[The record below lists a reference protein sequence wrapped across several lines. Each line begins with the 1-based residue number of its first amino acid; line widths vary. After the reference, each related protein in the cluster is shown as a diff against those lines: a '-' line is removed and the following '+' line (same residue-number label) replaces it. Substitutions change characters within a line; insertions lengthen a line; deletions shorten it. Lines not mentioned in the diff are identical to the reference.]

1 MGAESA
7 HARRTFDTARHQ
19 GHAYAP
25 GSNPPAPIVHTMDG
39 AGGIEHDHSLGNRP
53 TRKTLSGFIWVGPDH
68 AISRV
73 HAIGSA
79 LADPLEAE
87 DQPKAENSLLATFSK
102 PEAWSGRIRSPIKL
116 IFFQNLP
123 LRPARGPISGRLAQQ
138 FAPGLHGSL
147 KSPGTV

>member
-1 MGAESA
+1 
-7 HARRTFDTARHQ
+7 
-19 GHAYAP
+19 
-25 GSNPPAPIVHTMDG
+25 MDG
-39 AGGIEHDHSLGNRP
+39 TGRFECNCARGDRS

-68 AISRV
+68 AISVVR
-73 HAIGSA
+73 AIGSA
-79 LADPLEAE
+79 LTDPLEAE
-87 DQPKAENSLLATFSK
+87 DPPKAENSLLTTFSK
-102 PEAWSGRIRSPIKL
+102 PEVWSGRVRSPIKL